1 MPSVQINS
9 SNITTFGY
17 SATWDLFN
25 KRVIFDTAG
34 LTVYNGSSGSGIFS
48 GIKISFGLVDQ
59 DGIELATI
67 DFDDTAK
74 YIVPSVTQEF
84 IVDLSALSYAF
95 LFQNYKIT
103 GAIKDANGTVYTIP
117 SIYKKVCEPVNF
129 NESGYVPGIF
139 QVTADCVNNSLTVK
153 ELTNLTYDNL
163 IPDSKT
169 KAGTFYYP
177 TGTIASISF
186 ANTPWSNNIVYTGEN
201 RVVNT
206 TTALYSLGDDIY
218 VEVQYQTDNAF
229 DITCSN
235 KMSSIMCCIIDL
247 QSQYTKNCNNAIGQ
261 NAKQKLDGVTI
272 PLLAGLLKEINGQ
285 DASNEAELIR
295 KTLKCNCGTKSI
307 NQNEPTPINPSI
319 YNIVIQGVG
328 GTTVPSAT
336 VVGSTKTYFVGSN
349 VYQVTKGDTGDLS
362 YTIQTDT
369 ATANTVKYKLTFNKT
384 IEAGYILAAI
394 SANSGLIT
402 TLNSLINFTNFNID
416 LTSLN
421 GSCIINLSS
430 LNYFL
435 SYKVASSADGFK
447 NIVING
453 TTYTP
458 GSPIAVNSVG
468 AIETYLN
475 GLALGTFEVNFTN
488 GVTGAYLNILT
499 NANANTVTSATL
511 TIAGND
517 NVVPFQKTNKSLI
530 AVLQAI
536 IDYLC
541 GLTALQVALGNTL
554 TLYQIDYNGNVVTI
568 GYTPVQ
574 TQNDFNQG
582 IETAIYNIITRLNT
596 LTGVTCAKIQ
606 AIFPA
611 NPLATFNVASDGILA
626 FVNGSCVALSGS
638 QLGTAVMSSV
648 NAYASVKSLFCAVDC
663 NVPATCPD
671 ISAINASIISGNIGV
686 YGVTFDAVTAASQIL
701 TVKYRINGTLTWTVA
716 TNNLGVFA
724 NGNVSGTS
732 PYQITGLTPGATY
745 DLQVLN
751 NCGGV
756 GFVQQITVPT
766 STVYTAS
773 FLLDNIL
780 YLICG
785 NSTTT
790 LYSSS
795 PFATGVK
802 MYTNIGLTT
811 PITGFSYIA
820 DSSGNIH
827 QLNTLTG
834 VVGVDTG
841 SDCTNGTAGSYILGN
856 NTSTICAASP
866 VTLYTNGA
874 FSVGG
879 TLYSDVSLTLPVT
892 GSAYVVNGGIIY
904 NLNSVTGQIGNS
916 TGLSCTAIYNGS
928 VSNQSPNGNVINSVT
943 ISGVPVVYQSGNNL
957 PQTSGKF
964 GFFDSPITHSPGT
977 FGVTVNISAGI
988 NPPTLVRVTG
998 TDGVGYDQAF
1008 IGDGNYNFPFIVFG
1022 GIDDLWRVE
1031 VDPLA

>member
-1 MPSVQINS
+1 MPSVQLNT
-9 SNITTFGY
+9 SNITTFVY
-17 SATWDLFN
+17 SATFDLYN
-25 KRVIFDTAG
+25 RRVIFSSAG
-34 LTVYNGSSGSGIFS
+34 TLYSGSSGSGIFNVL
-48 GIKISFGLVDQ
+48 GISFELVDS
-59 DGIELATI
+59 DGVILTSI
-67 DFDDTAK
+67 DFSDPTK
-74 YIVPSVTQEF
+74 YIVPSVTDEF

-103 GAIKDANGTVYTIP
+103 GAIKDANGTVYTIT

-163 IPDSKT
+163 LPDSKT
-169 KAGTFYYP
+169 KSGTFYYP
-177 TGTIASISF
+177 TGTISPISF

-206 TTALYSLGDDIY
+206 TTALYNLGDDIY

-261 NAKQKLDGVTI
+261 SAKQKLDGVTI

-336 VVGSTKTYFVGSN
+336 VVGNTKTYFVGSN

-369 ATANTVKYKLTFNKT
+369 AIANTVKYKLTFNKT

-394 SANSGLIT
+394 AANSGLIT

-416 LTSLN
+416 LSSLN

-435 SYKVASSADGFK
+435 SYKVSAASDGFK

-458 GSPIAVNSVG
+458 GAPIAVNSVG

-475 GLALGTFEVNFTN
+475 GLGLGTFEVNFTN
-488 GVTGAYLNILT
+488 GVTGAYFNILT
-499 NANANTVTSATL
+499 NANVNTITSATL
-511 TIAGND
+511 TVAGND
-517 NVVPFQKTNKSLI
+517 NVVPFQRTNKSLI

-541 GLTALQVALGNTL
+541 GLTALQVALGNAL

-568 GYTPVQ
+568 GYTPTQ

-582 IETAIYNIITRLNT
+582 IETAIYNIVTRLNT

-611 NPLATFNVASDGILA
+611 NPLASFNVASDGILA

-638 QLGTAVMSSV
+638 QLGTAVMNAV

-663 NVPATCPD
+663 ETPATCPD
-671 ISAINASIISGNIGV
+671 ISAINASILSGNIAI
-686 YGVTFDAVTAASQIL
+686 YGVTFNGSTSASQIL
-701 TVKYRINGTLTWTVA
+701 TVKYRVNGSLTWLIA

-732 PYQITGLTPGATY
+732 PYQITGLTPGTTY

-756 GFVQQITVPT
+756 GFIQQVTVPT

-773 FLLDNIL
+773 FLLDSIL

-795 PFATGVK
+795 PFASGVT
-802 MYTNIGLTT
+802 MYTDIGLTT
-811 PITGFSYIA
+811 PITGFSYIS
-820 DSSGNIH
+820 DSSGNIY
-827 QLNTLTG
+827 QLNSLTG
-834 VVGVDTG
+834 IVGIDTG
-841 SDCTNGTAGSYILGN
+841 SDCANGTSGSYILGN
-856 NTSTICAASP
+856 STSTICAASV

-874 FSVGG
+874 FAVGG
-879 TLYSDVSLTLPVT
+879 TLYSDISLTLPVT
-892 GSAYVVNGGIIY
+892 GYAYVVNGGVIY
-904 NLNSVTGQIGNS
+904 NLNSVTGQIGSS
-916 TGLSCTAIYNGS
+916 TGLSCTSFYNGS
-928 VSNQSPNGNVINSVT
+928 VSNQAPNGNTINSVKINGNDVT
-943 ISGVPVVYQSGNNL
+943 YLSGNNL
-957 PQTSGKF
+957 PQSSGKF
-964 GFFDSPITHSPGT
+964 GFFDSPIAHVPGT
-977 FGVTVNISAGI
+977 VNFTINVGAGV
-988 NPPTLVRVTG
+988 NPPTTIRVIG
-998 TDGVGYDQAF
+998 TDGVGYDQPF
-1008 IGDGNYNFPFIVFG
+1008 ISDGNYIFALVVLG
-1022 GIDDLWRVE
+1022 GSDDLWRVE
-1031 VDPLA
+1031 LDPLA